1 MKLILKKNKHTTGIK
16 NISADWHKGQVVSL
30 RAHVMREGVT
40 RTRRFLVAKIK
51 DINFALA
58 RAVEHVRYLKN
69 KATPVQFSK
78 AYRRVGRPL
87 QSEYFG
93 RRVIRN

>member
-1 MKLILKKNKHTTGIK
+1 MILKLKKNKHTTGIK
-16 NISADWHKGQVVSL
+16 NVSVDWHNGEVVSL
-30 RAHVMREGVT
+30 RAHVMRNGTT
-40 RTRRFLVAKIK
+40 RTRRFLVAKFK

-58 RAVEHVRYLKN
+58 RAIEHVRYLKN